1 MFNVRSYS
9 SALREVKKGTHSQL
23 TNYNRNHEG
32 MLLDDL
38 LTDPYL
44 TTFLTKDYLPKE
56 WSHPQWALPF
66 CINYQARQTDAQ
78 ANLINSSLEALLSDD
93 SRLCQTDKD
102 DQDMLSMKNPE
113 TLNKLVSF
121 V

>member
-1 MFNVRSYS
+1 
-9 SALREVKKGTHSQL
+9 
-23 TNYNRNHEG
+23 

-38 LTDPYL
+38 LNG
-44 TTFLTKDYLPKE
+44 YLPKE
-56 WSHPQWALPF
+56 WCHPQLALPF

-78 ANLINSSLEALLSDD
+78 ANLINSSLEALLSDC
-93 SRLCQTDKD
+93 SRLCQNNKD

-113 TLNKLVSF
+113 TLNKLVNF